1 MTLAE
6 VKLKIRT
13 ILNETGSEDSF
24 SLISVDTVKLDDYIK
39 SVIPDAVRFV
49 TSQNIPDLY
58 LPVESVS
65 SATVNSED
73 GCSVVAVPSNFMRFL
88 SCRFSGWKREVQEIG
103 DNEAYKANHNPI
115 TRAGVN
121 KPECVY
127 ANTSSGKVI
136 ECFPSGTLSYFRY
149 VKSVSIPTNDSEE
162 LSVSDRI
169 LESICYAAAYLVYS
183 IFENVTAAE
192 AMKKISLEL
201 LPNE

>member
-24 SLISVDTVKLDDYIK
+24 SLISVDTVKLDDYIE

-73 GCSVVAVPSNFMRFL
+73 
-88 SCRFSGWKREVQEIG
+88 
-103 DNEAYKANHNPI
+103 
-115 TRAGVN
+115 
-121 KPECVY
+121 
-127 ANTSSGKVI
+127 
-136 ECFPSGTLSYFRY
+136 
-149 VKSVSIPTNDSEE
+149 
-162 LSVSDRI
+162 
-169 LESICYAAAYLVYS
+169 
-183 IFENVTAAE
+183 
-192 AMKKISLEL
+192 
-201 LPNE
+201 

>member
-24 SLISVDTVKLDDYIK
+24 SLISVDTVKLDDYIE

-88 SCRFSGWKREVQEIG
+88 SCRLSGWKREVQEIG
-103 DNEAYKANHNPI
+103 DNESYKANHNSI

>member
-24 SLISVDTVKLDDYIK
+24 SLISVDTVKLDDYIE

-73 GCSVVAVPSNFMRFL
+73 GCSVVVVPSNFMRFL
-88 SCRFSGWKREVQEIG
+88 SCRCSGWKREVQEIG
-103 DNEAYKANHNPI
+103 DKEAYKANHNPI

-149 VKSVSIPTNDSEE
+149 VKSVSIPTNDSEAI
-162 LSVSDRI
+162 SVSERI
-169 LESICYAAAYLVYS
+169 LESICYAAAHLVYS
-183 IFENVTAAE
+183 IFENLTAAE

>member
-24 SLISVDTVKLDDYIK
+24 SLISVDTVKLDDYIE

-73 GCSVVAVPSNFMRFL
+73 GCSVVVVPSNFMRFL
-88 SCRFSGWKREVQEIG
+88 SCRCSGWKREVQEIG
-103 DNEAYKANHNPI
+103 DKDAYKANHNPI

-149 VKSVSIPTNDSEE
+149 VKSVSIPTNDSET

-192 AMKKISLEL
+192 MMKKISLEL

>member
-73 GCSVVAVPSNFMRFL
+73 GCSVVVVPSNFMRFL

-103 DNEAYKANHNPI
+103 DKEAYKANHNPI

-149 VKSVSIPTNDSEE
+149 VKSVSIPTNDSET
-162 LSVSDRI
+162 LAVSERI